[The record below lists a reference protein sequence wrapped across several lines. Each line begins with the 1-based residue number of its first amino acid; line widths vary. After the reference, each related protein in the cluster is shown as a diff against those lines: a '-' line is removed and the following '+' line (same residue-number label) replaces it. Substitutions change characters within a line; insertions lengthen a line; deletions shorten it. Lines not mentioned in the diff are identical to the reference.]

1 MRQALEAAKSLE
13 EVTAAH
19 QDFMSAARRQC
30 LLAPDRTWKL
40 IEGVVVQIL
49 NQVLYFAELQQKLQR
64 PVSCMMRTCGSDAG
78 MHFLCH
84 KQSVATST
92 VWWCAMLQN

>member
-1 MRQALEAAKSLE
+1 MIFSFQTLSTRKTNQSILGTSQALEAAKSLE

-19 QDFMSAARRQC
+19 QDFMASVQRQC

-49 NQVLYFAELQQKLQR
+49 NQVLYFAELQQKLQK
-64 PVSCMMRTCGSDAG
+64 PVSRLLILLSEA
-78 MHFLCH
+78 
-84 KQSVATST
+84 QV
-92 VWWCAMLQN
+92 